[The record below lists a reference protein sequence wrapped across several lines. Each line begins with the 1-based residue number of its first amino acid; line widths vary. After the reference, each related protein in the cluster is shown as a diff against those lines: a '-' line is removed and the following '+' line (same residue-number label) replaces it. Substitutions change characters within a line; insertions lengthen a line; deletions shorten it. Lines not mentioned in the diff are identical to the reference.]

1 MNKIKLFNRD
11 GANMW
16 LEQIEE
22 TNDKTSLWQLKVDKE
37 HLYCL
42 KYIRV
47 IFEKYPSEI
56 LAVDPSGGPYISIG
70 SELENGKYKII
81 DFLNSTIFKLLK
93 NGNSK

>member
-1 MNKIKLFNRD
+1 MNKIELFNRD
-11 GANMW
+11 GATMW
-16 LEQIEE
+16 LEQIEGS
-22 TNDKTSLWQLKVDKE
+22 NDKTSLWQLKVDEE

-42 KYIRV
+42 EYIRV
-47 IFEKYPSEI
+47 VFEKYPSKI

-81 DFLNSTIFKLLK
+81 DFLNSTTFKLLE